1 MRHVE
6 RSIGVKLDYQPET
19 LPILDHYIGEAR
31 AEAKS
36 KPEIFSILVQTAGAY
51 LGEVIRRRHASWWR
65 LEGSDPSDWQLEL
78 EDVYLAVSPVRLI
91 IDALLRGAPGVLSD
105 DEQTRDEQD
114 VTGGDLEAADI
125 SALELEEEDHAS
137 VSARLAE
144 LPPVPVEEFYAPS
157 TRVEVIDIAVEAIRA
172 RRMAEGEEIERKLRP
187 EDYKRDG

>member
-1 MRHVE
+1 M
-6 RSIGVKLDYQPET
+6 KLDYQPET
-19 LPILDHYIGEAR
+19 LPLLDHYIAEAR

-36 KPEIFSILVQTAGAY
+36 KPEIFSILSQTAGAY

-91 IDALLRGAPGVLSD
+91 MDAVLRVAPGDTSEEDERARD
-105 DEQTRDEQD
+105 DHEATAE
-114 VTGGDLEAADI
+114 GGEGDTTDL
-125 SALELEEEDHAS
+125 SALELEEEDHTA

-144 LPPVPVEEFYAPS
+144 LPPVPVGEFYAPS

-172 RRMAEGEEIERKLRP
+172 RRMGEGEEIERKLRP
-187 EDYKRDG
+187 EDYKREG